1 MYDRWGHIEIG
12 MLATHR
18 TANTH
23 NKRDPNNSHVGCKNV
38 LKISAIITAHFNRLV
53 AMILTSNSKNCNS
66 FPFQIFVII
75 VRVLVL

>member
-1 MYDRWGHIEIG
+1 

-23 NKRDPNNSHVGCKNV
+23 NKRDPNNSHVGRKNV

-53 AMILTSNSKNCNS
+53 AMILTSNSKNFKYF
-66 FPFQIFVII
+66 FPFQIVVII